1 MKFRLTPV
9 AAALSTLF
17 AMPSIALAQD
27 AAKPATAETAPAARA
42 EDSVKLPAVKVVG
55 QQDTPKAERVSSPK
69 FTEPLLNTPQTIT
82 VIKKEVLQQQA
93 ATTLTEALRNTPGIT
108 FTAGENGNTQSGDT
122 VFMRG
127 FDTQGS
133 IFLDNVRDLG
143 AAVRDVFNVEQI
155 EIVKGPAGAD
165 NGRGATS
172 GYINLS
178 SKLPQA
184 DDFISGS
191 LSYGSAEKR
200 RVTADINEQIGAA
213 TAVRLN
219 LVGQDGGVAGRDF
232 VQNEKWGVAPSV
244 AFGLGSP
251 TRVYLFSQH
260 VEQNNIPDGLVPTA
274 GLKGYRFSSATA
286 TPVQQTLDANGIVV
300 APADSENFY
309 GSKDDFEDIDANM
322 YTVKFEHDLSPNT
335 TIRNLSRYGKS
346 NQERVLTSPNGAP
359 VVTSGSGASTAPIP
373 ADQYTIGRGTSRHA
387 SYRTN
392 EILTNQT
399 GFTTNFNLASMQ
411 NALGGGV
418 EFLHERQQTPTY
430 ATVPGG
436 AAPAAVNFYNP
447 DRNVAVSP
455 MAWNGAGSDGKT
467 MTMAAYL
474 FDTIKLNEQW
484 QINASLRSEYY
495 NTETS
500 TVVVSTAATHPS
512 LPVGTLVPSFL
523 EESGNLFSWKAGV
536 LYKPVPNG
544 SIYAAYAN
552 ALKPP
557 GGDNFTLVAAAANAT
572 TGAINVNASSLDP
585 QEAENIEVGAKWD
598 FLGGKLATTAALFRS
613 DNKNELARTDPSDP
627 NVLIQ
632 YGEKRVEG
640 IELGLVG
647 LITNDWQVSLG
658 VTKLDTEVT
667 DGAVSNATGTS
678 TQSGAAIN
686 WSPELTATLWSTYKI
701 APLKLTV
708 GGGARYVD
716 SQVRSI
722 NNSPNSSDPATGQQG
737 QTGLFEV
744 DSYTVVDAM
753 ASYEATKNVTV
764 QLNAYNLFDKEYVQS
779 LNNSGQRYRPGEPL
793 SYLASVLVRF

>member
-1 MKFRLTPV
+1 MKFRMTPV
-9 AAALSTLF
+9 AAALATLF
-17 AMPSIALAQD
+17 TMPSLSYAQE
-27 AAKPATAETAPAARA
+27 PATEPAPSETAAPAQA
-42 EDSVKLPAVKVVG
+42 EAASPKAPIELPAVRVVE
-55 QQDTPKAERVSSPK
+55 QQETPKAERVSSPK
-69 FTEPLLNTPQTIT
+69 FTEPLLNTTQTIT

-133 IFLDNVRDLG
+133 IYLDNVRDLG

-184 DDFISGS
+184 DDFIAGS
-191 LSYGSAEKR
+191 LSYGTAEKR
-200 RVTADINEQIGAA
+200 RITADINEQIGSG

-232 VQNEKWGVAPSV
+232 VQNEKWGIAPSV
-244 AFGLGSP
+244 AFGLGTA
-251 TRVYLFSQH
+251 TRISLFSQH
-260 VEQNNIPDGLVPTA
+260 IEQNNIPDGLVPTA
-274 GLKGYRFSSATA
+274 GLKGYRFSTATA

-335 TIRNLSRYGKS
+335 TVRNLSRYGKS

-359 VVTSGSGASTAPIP
+359 TVTSGSGATTAPIA

-399 GFTTNFNLASMQ
+399 GFTTNFNAASMQ
-411 NALGGGV
+411 HTLGGGF
-418 EFLHERQQTPTY
+418 EFLHESQLTPTY
-430 ATVPGG
+430 ATVAGG
-436 AAPAAVNFYNP
+436 AAPTAVNFYNP
-447 DRNVAVSP
+447 NRNVAVSP
-455 MAWNGAGSDGKT
+455 LAYNGAYTDGKT

-474 FDTIKLNEQW
+474 FDTVKLNEQW
-484 QINASLRSEYY
+484 SVNASLRTEYY
-495 NTETS
+495 DTETT
-500 TVVVSTAATHPS
+500 TVALTSGV
-512 LPVGTLVPSFL
+512 LVPTYF
-523 EESGNLFSWKAGV
+523 EDSGNLFSWKAGV
-536 LYKPVPNG
+536 LFKPVPQG
-544 SIYAAYAN
+544 SVYAAYAN

-557 GGDNFTLVAAAANAT
+557 GGDNFTLVGAVPNAT
-572 TGAINVNASSLDP
+572 TGAVNSSFGALDP
-585 QEAENIEVGAKWD
+585 QEATNIELGVKWD
-598 FLGGKLATTAALFRS
+598 FFGGKLATTAAVFRS
-613 DNKNELARTDPSDP
+613 ENKNDLARADPSDP
-627 NVLIQ
+627 NVIIQ
-632 YGEKRVEG
+632 YGEKQVDG
-640 IELGLVG
+640 IELGVVG
-647 LITNDWQVSLG
+647 LISNDWTISFG
-658 VTKLDTEVT
+658 VTKQDTEVT
-667 DGAVSNATGTS
+667 DGQISNATGAS
-678 TQSGAAIN
+678 TQTGSAIN
-686 WSPELTATLWSTYKI
+686 WSPELTATLWTTYKI

-722 NNSPNSSDPATGQQG
+722 NNNPNAPGTGGQIG

-744 DSYTVVDAM
+744 EDYTVFDLM

-764 QLNAYNLFDKEYVQS
+764 QFNAYNVFDKEYVAS
-779 LNNSGQRYRPGEPL
+779 LNNSGQRYKPGEPL
-793 SYLASVLVRF
+793 SYTASVVVRF